1 MHFTD
6 APDFAPGDPQAT
18 LLTQVQGVIAEY
30 EKAKIAE
37 RYRRGKL
44 FRARA
49 GEITTWKTPY
59 GYRRVARSAATG
71 PAHLEIYEPEAVVVR
86 RIFTDRAGGT
96 TVREICRGLNAD
108 RVPSPTGKPTWP
120 HSSLSRLLRNEAYV
134 GRVYFNRT
142 ESVPDRRPGRRSRQ
156 VPRDRADWIPIDC
169 PRIVTDD
176 VFDRV
181 SNPARGGPERGGNR
195 LRVAFPGPPPS
206 SHPDPH
212 RCAKSA
218 QPGGPEWAVLGSNQ

>member
-1 MHFTD
+1 MTGTPGRGWTGPAWTRCATPPRPGLFDTVWCLSPDRLARVYAYQVLILDELARFAVTVHFTD

-120 HSSLSRLLRNEAYV
+120 HS
-134 GRVYFNRT
+134 T
-142 ESVPDRRPGRRSRQ
+142 PVP
-156 VPRDRADWIPIDC
+156 A
-169 PRIVTDD
+169 
-176 VFDRV
+176 
-181 SNPARGGPERGGNR
+181 AAERGLCRSG
-195 LRVAFPGPPPS
+195 LLQPHRVGARPAAGPPHPS
-206 SHPDPH
+206 G
-212 RCAKSA
+212 AA
-218 QPGGPEWAVLGSNQ
+218 